1 MKTNFS
7 KKTAISIASVVT
19 IGVLLGA
26 LILRDDHS
34 NTAHAAP
41 HDHGAHGDEHKTPAQ
56 KDDHGKDEHGKDKHG
71 KHAHDKDEHGHADA
85 HGEAQSGKGPHGGKL
100 FVQHGYGVEVTIAE
114 QNGTPHFRL
123 YTYQDGKP
131 LPSAA
136 SKIELKLERLGRA
149 AQTMRFTPE
158 KDYLLGN
165 TPVPEPHSF
174 KVSITA
180 QHGGKTYPFSFEQ
193 IEGRINMDAQQRQ
206 KNGLAIQTASA
217 LTLHNNLH
225 LLGEVRINED
235 QMLHVVPRLAG
246 IVESVLVSEGD
257 QVSKGQ
263 LLAVITSQALVELRS
278 DYLASQK
285 RLNLARSH
293 YAREKKLWEEK
304 ISAQQDYLQAGN
316 ALQEAE
322 IAWQSAQQKL
332 AAIGAHGVANQNFSS
347 NKPLNRF
354 EIRAPLAGT
363 ITEKHIT
370 TGHALK
376 EDASIFTIADLRSV
390 WVDVNVPA
398 KDLPQLKQGQSAS
411 ISAQA
416 FTAQAEG
423 KLSYV
428 SAVAN
433 EQTRSA
439 KARLVL
445 ANPKGTWYPG
455 MAVNVVLKSGE
466 VAVPVA
472 VANDAIQTINDQAT
486 VFGSYGNVIEARP
499 VELGRSDGKFTEI
512 ISGLLAGENYVAKN
526 SFLVKAELGKSAAAH
541 EH

>member
-1 MKTNFS
+1 MKTTFN
-7 KKTAISIASVVT
+7 KKTTIAIATVIT

-26 LILRDDHS
+26 LILGTDKGGA
-34 NTAHAAP
+34 AHAEHA
-41 HDHGAHGDEHKTPAQ
+41 DHAGHAGDHAHAK
-56 KDDHGKDEHGKDKHG
+56 KDDHADQKA
-71 KHAHDKDEHGHADA
+71 HAKPAQAD
-85 HGEAQSGKGPHGGKL
+85 KGPHGGKL
-100 FVQHGYGVEVTIAE
+100 FVHNGYAVEVTIFA
-114 QNGTPHFRL
+114 QNAAPQFRL

-149 AQTMRFTPE
+149 PQTISFTPE

-165 TPVPEPHSF
+165 AAVLEPHSF

-180 QHGGKTYPFSFEQ
+180 QHAGKTYPFSFEQ
-193 IEGRINMDAQQRQ
+193 IEGRINMDAQQRKQ
-206 KNGLAIQTASA
+206 NGLELQTASA
-217 LTLHNNLH
+217 LKLQNTLH

-278 DYLASQK
+278 EYLATQK
-285 RLNLARSH
+285 RLNLARSN
-293 YAREKKLWEEK
+293 YAREQKLWEEK

-322 IAWQSAQQKL
+322 IAFQSAQQKL
-332 AAIGAHGVANQNFSS
+332 AAIGASGNVAN

-354 EIRAPLAGT
+354 EIRAPLAG
-363 ITEKHIT
+363 TEKHIT

-390 WVDVNVPA
+390 WVDVSVPA
-398 KDLPQLKQGQSAS
+398 KDLPQLKQGQIAS
-411 ISAQA
+411 VSAQA
-416 FTAQAEG
+416 FAAQAEG

-428 SAVAN
+428 GAVVS

-455 MAVNVVLKSGE
+455 TAVNVALASGE
-466 VAVPVA
+466 INVPVA
-472 VANDAIQTINDQAT
+472 VANDAIQTINEQAT
-486 VFGSYGNVIEARP
+486 VFGSYGNALEARP
-499 VELGRSDGKFTEI
+499 VQLGRSDGKFTEVV
-512 ISGLLAGENYVAKN
+512 SGLLLGETYVAKN
-526 SFLVKAELGKSAAAH
+526 SFLLKAELGKSAAAH